1 MDDREIVE
9 LFWQRDQSA
18 IEETD
23 RKYGRYCY
31 AISYNILKDEGDCEE
46 CLNDTWLKT
55 WNSIPPARPYS
66 LKMYVAK
73 IVRNLAFN
81 RYSANTAQKRSNGQ
95 MPLVLDELSE
105 VIASDVNV
113 ESEVNARELG
123 QVINSFIRELPVKE
137 GNVFIRRY
145 FYAESIAEIAQRYHI
160 STNNVTVML
169 SRTRSK
175 LKSYLQEEGYM

>member
-1 MDDREIVE
+1 
-9 LFWQRDQSA
+9 
-18 IEETD
+18 
-23 RKYGRYCY
+23 
-31 AISYNILKDEGDCEE
+31 
-46 CLNDTWLKT
+46 
-55 WNSIPPARPYS
+55 
-66 LKMYVAK
+66 
-73 IVRNLAFN
+73 
-81 RYSANTAQKRSNGQ
+81 
-95 MPLVLDELSE
+95 MPLVLHELSE
-105 VIASDVNV
+105 VIASDTNV

-175 LKSYLQEEGYM
+175 LKNHLQEEGYM